1 MQISQEHKNKME
13 AIIEEMK
20 RDDSNCLR
28 DFQCYMSSLEVLCKI
43 KGIGVFDMI
52 RCASKDARCCGL
64 SFTVGGEGFCK
75 CPLRRYI
82 SANFCR

>member
-1 MQISQEHKNKME
+1 MEISQEHENRMETIIAEMQRNPVKCVKNFE
-13 AIIEEMK
+13 
-20 RDDSNCLR
+20 
-28 DFQCYMSSLEVLCKI
+28 CYTSSLEKLCKV
-43 KGIGVFDMI
+43 KGIGAFDMI